1 MTLVLLTPIA
11 LDQGCWERVPLPDRE
26 VVKHVYPGFG
36 DRPRAPVQPTM
47 ASLADEVVASY
58 GGPLDLAGCS
68 MGGMLAL
75 NAAVRHPDRV
85 RSVLVACTGA
95 SADPAVMEQRAAD
108 AEVRGMEGVLD
119 VTLTRWFTPAALAEE
134 GHPGV
139 AYARE
144 RLLALAPEAF
154 ADGWRAIATH
164 DVIAQLPRIG
174 VPVTALAGSHDSAS
188 PLARSRLIADRVRGA
203 RFAEID
209 GPHMMPLERPEAF
222 GSVLAD
228 HLAWVGA

>member
-1 MTLVLLTPIA
+1 MTPIA
-11 LDQGCWERVPLPDRE
+11 LDERCWERVPLPDCE
-26 VVKHVYPGFG
+26 LVKHVFPGFG
-36 DRPRAPVQPTM
+36 SRPRASVRPTM
-47 ASLADEVVASY
+47 ASLADEVAARY
-58 GGPLDLAGCS
+58 DGPLDVAGCS
-68 MGGMLAL
+68 MGGMVAL
-75 NAAVRHPDRV
+75 NVAVRHPDRV

-108 AEVRGMEGVLD
+108 AESQGMEGVLD
-119 VTLTRWFTPAALAEE
+119 VTLTRWFTPATLAD
-134 GHPGV
+134 GDHPGV

-164 DVIAQLPRIG
+164 DVVAELPSIG
-174 VPVTALAGSHDSAS
+174 VPTTALAGSDDSAS
-188 PLARSRLIADRVRGA
+188 PVARSRLIADRVPDA

-222 GSVLAD
+222 GAVLAE
-228 HLAWVGA
+228 HLAWVSA